1 MINPLIE
8 YELEMAVRDQTQ
20 LQRRAYL
27 WRVVKQAS
35 RDGNAREQSTSQWLP
50 SRLLR
55 LRASSRVVATGR
67 HVRNFI

>member
-27 WRVVKQAS
+27 WCLVKQAS
-35 RDGNAREQSTSQWLP
+35 TDSNAREQSISRGLLN
-50 SRLLR
+50 RLLR
-55 LRASSRVVATGR
+55 VRTSSSVATGR
-67 HVRNFI
+67 QVRNFI